1 MVLVMQQSSATA
13 PRLSTT
19 MVMSIAAV
27 VAALIAIFGDK
38 QSFSWVTVGFAFAG
52 LVPWALEAGGVRV
65 RPWLFFVMTMLPAAG
80 IVLIDRNPG
89 GMFPVMLAVVWLTR
103 VACGPAMTV
112 VPVATAVAITVG
124 LALLEGTTHE
134 TGTIYFAGGAGVAFL
149 AGTMIR
155 RQELLVAELQEARAR
170 EALHAA
176 ADERTRIARDIHDVV
191 AHSLTVTMLHVTGAR
206 RAISHDPARA
216 AEALERAE
224 TVGRESLDSIRR
236 VVGLLRSSAD
246 GGHAGPGESPLPT
259 VADIPVLVAQ
269 FREAGLRIDADLDDL
284 DDVGADATTSLTAY
298 RVVQEALS
306 NALQHAPGAPM
317 SLRVVRD
324 GAGTVLRI
332 VAENPTAPSPAPR
345 GGDGRTGLGLRGMD
359 ERVRAAGGSV
369 EAGVVDRGRWRV
381 EAALP
386 LRRLAAFS

>member
-1 MVLVMQQSSATA
+1 MVLDMQQSSATA

-38 QSFSWVTVGFAFAG
+38 QSFSWVTVGFALAG

-65 RPWLFFVMTMLPAAG
+65 RPWLFFAMTMLPAAG

-103 VACGPAMTV
+103 VASGPAMTV

-124 LALLEGTTHE
+124 LAVLEGTTHE

-246 GGHAGPGESPLPT
+246 DGHAGPGETPLPT
-259 VADIPVLVAQ
+259 VADIPALVAQ
-269 FREAGLRIDADLDDL
+269 FREAGLRIDAELDLDG
-284 DDVGADATTSLTAY
+284 VGADATTSLTAY

-332 VAENPTAPSPAPR
+332 VAENPTAPSPVAPR
-345 GGDGRTGLGLRGMD
+345 GGDARTGLGLQGMD